1 MAPVGD
7 HMTYNNQLPGEGSA
21 KSVGLAYLLWAF
33 LGGFGAHRMY
43 VGRVGS
49 GFGQLALLIGSI
61 VTLKIVVGL
70 IGVIVLSIWWIADAF
85 LIPGMIRAYDEKL
98 AKRDSAR

>member
-1 MAPVGD
+1 
-7 HMTYNNQLPGEGSA
+7 MTDNNSLPGAGSA
-21 KSVGLAYLLWAF
+21 KSIGLTYVLWAF

-61 VTLKIVVGL
+61 VTLKIIVGL
-70 IGVIVLSIWWIADAF
+70 IGLIALSIWWIADAF
-85 LIPGMIRAYDEKL
+85 LIPGMIRAYDEAL
-98 AKRDSAR
+98 AKRDGGR

>member
-1 MAPVGD
+1 
-7 HMTYNNQLPGEGSA
+7 MTYNNQLPGEGSA
-21 KSVGLAYLLWAF
+21 KSIGFAYILWAF

-49 GFGQLALLIGSI
+49 GFGQLALLIGSV
-61 VTLKIVVGL
+61 VTLKVVVGL
-70 IGVIVLSIWWIADAF
+70 IGLIVLSIWWVADAF

-98 AKRDSAR
+98 AQREDER

>member
-1 MAPVGD
+1 
-7 HMTYNNQLPGEGSA
+7 MTHNNHLPSEGSA
-21 KSVGLAYLLWAF
+21 KSIGLAYLLWAF
-33 LGGFGAHRMY
+33 LGGFGLHRMY

-49 GFGQLALLIGSI
+49 GFGQLALLIGSV

-70 IGVIVLSIWWIADAF
+70 IGLIVLSIWWIADAF

-98 AKRDSAR
+98 ATRDNVR